1 MINTIRTHH
10 TDSDLHD
17 DSFYTTSKRTDAFM
31 NTTYLDLL
39 CRVLENKA
47 QYPTDKLAAHLVKV
61 QQLAQNISLTLSSN
75 TSSQLFLLPTTM
87 VVKNLQSQIENL
99 KANLPA
105 DLRENGKTENELH
118 DCINVL
124 IIPKSF

>member
-1 MINTIRTHH
+1 MINTIRTQR
-10 TDSDLHD
+10 TDFDLHD
-17 DSFYTTSKRTDAFM
+17 DSFYTTNKRTDAFM

-75 TSSQLFLLPTTM
+75 MSSQLFLIPTTM

-118 DCINVL
+118 DCINML
-124 IIPKSF
+124 MMSKPF